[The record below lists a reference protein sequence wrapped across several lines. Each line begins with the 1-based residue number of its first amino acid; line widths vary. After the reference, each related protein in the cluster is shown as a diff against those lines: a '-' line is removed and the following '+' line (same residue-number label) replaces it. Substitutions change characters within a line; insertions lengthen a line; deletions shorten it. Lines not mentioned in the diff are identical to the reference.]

1 MSPPKIPAAYFGAV
15 LGLAGLGNAWRVA
28 HQAWGLPVLVGEAL
42 ELTAVL
48 VWAVLVVLYA
58 LKWILDPAAGRE
70 EARHPV
76 QCCFIGLIGVA
87 TMLVSLAV
95 LPYSLAAARGLFLLG
110 AAFTGVFAVWRTGG
124 LWRGDRE
131 EAATTPVLYLP
142 SVAGCFVMAT
152 AAVAMGYAEWG
163 RFAFGAGLFA
173 WLAIESV
180 LLRRFYSGPPL
191 PPALRPTLG
200 IQLAP
205 PVVGA
210 VAYLSVNGGQAD
222 LIAYA
227 LVGYGLLQALILI
240 RLSRW
245 ILEQP
250 FAPSY
255 WAFTFG
261 ATALAT
267 ASLRLAQKSGDDVL
281 AAVVFVAANLL
292 IGAIALRT
300 VYGAARRLISARPG
314 PAAPK
319 V

>member
-28 HQAWGLPVLVGEAL
+28 HQVWGLPALIGEVL
-42 ELTAVL
+42 ELIACG
-48 VWAVLVVLYA
+48 VWAALLVLYA
-58 LKWILDPAAGRE
+58 LKWIIDPTAGRE

-95 LPYSLAAARGLFLLG
+95 LPYWVPGARALFLLG

-124 LWRGDRE
+124 LWQGDRDE
-131 EAATTPVLYLP
+131 GASTPVLYLP

-152 AAVAMGYAEWG
+152 AAVALGYGEWG
-163 RFAFGAGLFA
+163 KFAFGAGLFA

-180 LLRRFYSGPPL
+180 LLRRFYNGPPL
-191 PPALRPTLG
+191 APPLRPTLG

-227 LVGYGLLQALILI
+227 LVGYGLLQALILV
-240 RLSRW
+240 RLSGW
-245 ILEQP
+245 ILQQP
-250 FAPSY
+250 FTPSY

-267 ASLRLAQKSGDDVL
+267 ASLRLAHKSGHEIL
-281 AAVVFVAANLL
+281 AAIVFVAANLL
-292 IGAIALRT
+292 VGAIALRT
-300 VYGAARRLISARPG
+300 VYGASRRLVPK
-314 PAAPK
+314 AATTLPMG
-319 V
+319 

>member
-28 HQAWGLPVLVGEAL
+28 HQAWGAPAIVGEAF
-42 ELTAVL
+42 ELTACV
-48 VWAVLVVLYA
+48 VWAVLLVLYA
-58 LKWILDPAAGRE
+58 LKWIIGPAVGRE

-87 TMLVSLAV
+87 TMLVSLAI
-95 LPYSLAAARGLFLLG
+95 LPYGPAAARALFLLG
-110 AAFTGVFAVWRTGG
+110 AVFTGLFAVWRTGG
-124 LWRGDRE
+124 LWQGERDE
-131 EAATTPVLYLP
+131 TASTPVLYLP

-152 AAVAMGYAEWG
+152 TAVAMGYAQWG
-163 RFAFGAGLFA
+163 KLAFGAGFFA

-180 LLRRFYSGPPL
+180 LLRRFYNGPPL

-227 LVGYGLLQALILI
+227 MVGYGLLQALILA
-240 RLSRW
+240 RLSGW
-245 ILEQP
+245 ILQQP
-250 FAPSY
+250 FTPSY

-292 IGAIALRT
+292 VGAIILRT
-300 VYGAARRLISARPG
+300 VYGAARRLLPR
-314 PAAPK
+314 AAPIPPMG
-319 V
+319 

>member
-15 LGLAGLGNAWRVA
+15 LGLAGLGNAWRVGR
-28 HQAWGLPVLVGEAL
+28 QAWGLPAVIGEAL

-48 VWAVLVVLYA
+48 TWAVLLALYA
-58 LKWILDPAAGRE
+58 LKWALDPAAGRD
-70 EARHPV
+70 EARHPI

-95 LPYSLAAARGLFLLG
+95 VPYSLAAARAVFLLG
-110 AAFTGVFAVWRTGG
+110 AAFTGAFAVWRTGG
-124 LWRGDRE
+124 LWRGDRDE
-131 EAATTPVLYLP
+131 SYTTPVLYLP
-142 SVAGCFVMAT
+142 SVAGCFVMST

-180 LLRRFYSGPPL
+180 LLRRLYSGPTL

-227 LVGYGLLQALILI
+227 MVGYGVLQALILL

-245 ILEQP
+245 ILQQP
-250 FAPSY
+250 FTPSY

-261 ATALAT
+261 ATALAI
-267 ASLRLAQKSGDDVL
+267 AALRLAQKSGDDIL
-281 AAVVFVAANLL
+281 AAAVFIGANLL
-292 IGAIALRT
+292 VGAIATRT
-300 VYGAARRLISARPG
+300 VFGALRHLSPGRR
-314 PAAPK
+314 AAA
-319 V
+319 